1 MAQKLDEGGG
11 RLELLA
17 IAEDLRAARE
27 RMRALLARVKRTHG
41 FRRSRRAVG
50 ADVNASVTL
59 QFIWG
64 GNLEV
69 ALESVTA
76 AIHELGQGACR
87 RRR

>member
-1 MAQKLDEGGG
+1 MAQKLVEGGG

-17 IAEDLRAARE
+17 IGEELRVARE
-27 RMRALLARVKRTHG
+27 HMRALLSRVKCTHG
-41 FRRSRRAVG
+41 FRAVG
-50 ADVNASVTL
+50 ADANASVTL

-69 ALESVTA
+69 ALESVSA
-76 AIHELGQGACR
+76 AIHELGQGAR